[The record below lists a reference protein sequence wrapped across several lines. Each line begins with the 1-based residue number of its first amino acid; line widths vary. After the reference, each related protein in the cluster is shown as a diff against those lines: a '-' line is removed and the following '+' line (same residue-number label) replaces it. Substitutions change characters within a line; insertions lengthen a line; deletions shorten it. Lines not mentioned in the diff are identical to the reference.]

1 MRLDKL
7 LVEMQI
13 GSRSE
18 VKKYVKNGL
27 VTVDG
32 SNKVKP
38 EQQIDPQAQQITF
51 RGKVIQYQQ
60 FEYYMLYKP
69 GDCVT
74 ARTDGLHKTVMDYID
89 SSRKDLSPVGRLD
102 LDTEGL
108 LLITND
114 GKLSHNLLS
123 PAKHVKKVYEAEVE
137 GCVTNED
144 CIAFAKGLDI
154 GDETLTKPAELE
166 IIKAGE
172 ISKIRVTITEG
183 RYHQV
188 KRMFQAVDKKVVFL
202 KRLQMGSLCLDET
215 LNPGEYRKLT
225 EQEICKLTGAQQ
237 ED

>member
-18 VKKYVKNGL
+18 VKKHIKNGL
-27 VTVDG
+27 IAVDG
-32 SNKVKP
+32 NNKVKP
-38 EQQIDPQAQQITF
+38 EQQVDPQKQQITF
-51 RGKVIQYQQ
+51 RGKELHYQE

-74 ARTDGLHKTVMDYID
+74 ARTDNFHKTVMDYIT
-89 SSRKDLSPVGRLD
+89 SQRKDLSPVGRLD

-123 PAKHVKKVYEAEVE
+123 PSKHVIKIYEANIE
-137 GCVTNED
+137 GIVTNED
-144 CIAFAKGLDI
+144 VCAFETGLDI
-154 GDETLTKPAELE
+154 GDDTMTKPAKLE
-166 IIKAGE
+166 ILEAGD

-188 KRMFQAVDKKVVFL
+188 KRMFQAVNKKVIFL
-202 KRLQMGSLCLDET
+202 KRIQMGTLCLDKN
-215 LNPGEYRKLT
+215 LQPGEYRSLT
-225 EQEICKLTGAQQ
+225 IEEISALKEGA
-237 ED
+237 